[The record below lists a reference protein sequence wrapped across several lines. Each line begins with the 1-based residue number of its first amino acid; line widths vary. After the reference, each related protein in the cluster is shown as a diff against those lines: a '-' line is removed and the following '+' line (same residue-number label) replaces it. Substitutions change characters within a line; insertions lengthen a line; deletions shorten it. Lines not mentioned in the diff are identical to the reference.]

1 MDQSVEIIINHKDLE
16 LCKSGNIIGEIYFSF
31 DGGYF
36 PGYCWSDFIVPILD
50 WWLQAVSNFKMPIS
64 NITREFIF
72 MDGPYL
78 VRGRKN
84 KDESIDFSFIEKR
97 LKGEYVLNTASC
109 SIKGFESSL
118 ITASKRLVNAL
129 RRQGWNSDEITC
141 LINRIEN
148 WY

>member
-1 MDQSVEIIINHKDLE
+1 MDQSVEIIINHEDLE
-16 LCKSGNIIGEIYFSF
+16 LCNSGNIIGEIYFSF

-78 VRGRKN
+78 VRGKKN
-84 KDESIDFSFIEKR
+84 KEGNIDFSFIEKR
-97 LKGEYVLNTASC
+97 HNGEYVLNTASC

-118 ITASKRLVNAL
+118 ISASKRLVNAL
-129 RRQGWNSDEITC
+129 KRHGWNSDEITC